1 MIPGF
6 VSAYKDNDKF
16 VHLYFFPGIDE
27 QNMPIYKDIDL
38 SNKNYIWQI
47 EQALYENKRGI
58 SEFYV
63 NAIMNTLSLQLYP
76 EISYDSKFVTTW
88 IGDDYID
95 IKYLIIKWNNVEL
108 YRVAYDEITLQK
120 HSMKEI
126 LRVILYVL
134 CCVQQRKAIKNIVK
148 FNPFDK

>member
-1 MIPGF
+1 MT
-6 VSAYKDNDKF
+6 YKQIRKEK
-16 VHLYFFPGIDE
+16 LRIEPYFINIAKE
-27 QNMPIYKDIDL
+27 YYKDIDL

>member
-1 MIPGF
+1 MT
-6 VSAYKDNDKF
+6 YKQIRKEK
-16 VHLYFFPGIDE
+16 LRIEPYFINIAKE
-27 QNMPIYKDIDL
+27 YYKDIDL

-47 EQALYENKRGI
+47 EQVLYENKRSI

>member
-1 MIPGF
+1 MT
-6 VSAYKDNDKF
+6 YKQIRKEK
-16 VHLYFFPGIDE
+16 LRIEPYFINIAKE
-27 QNMPIYKDIDL
+27 YYKDIDL

-47 EQALYENKRGI
+47 EQVLYENKRSI

-76 EISYDSKFVTTW
+76 EMSYDSKFVTTW

-95 IKYLIIKWNNVEL
+95 IKYLIIKWSNVEL

>member
-1 MIPGF
+1 MT
-6 VSAYKDNDKF
+6 YKQIRKEK
-16 VHLYFFPGIDE
+16 LRIEPYFINIAKE
-27 QNMPIYKDIDL
+27 YYKDIDL

-47 EQALYENKRGI
+47 EQVLYENKRSI

-76 EISYDSKFVTTW
+76 EMSYDSKFVTTW